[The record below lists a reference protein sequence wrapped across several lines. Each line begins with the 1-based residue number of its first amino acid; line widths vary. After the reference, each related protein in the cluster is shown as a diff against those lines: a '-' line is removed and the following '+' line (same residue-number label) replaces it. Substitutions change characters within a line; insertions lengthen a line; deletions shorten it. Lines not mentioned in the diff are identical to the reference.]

1 MRFTNVLAILGA
13 AAFASAQDTSG
24 ISACILACSSA
35 AATANNCTS
44 FADIQCV
51 CSSSQFQA
59 DATKCLQDNC
69 PSDLETAVNLQ
80 LAQCGAASISPTGT
94 AGPPKTLSVTIAST
108 TGTTTAPPTSTGA
121 AQTGTPSNAASL
133 SSAAWG
139 AVALGLAAFGA
150 AL

>member
-1 MRFTNVLAILGA
+1 MRFTNVLFVLGA

-24 ISACILACSSA
+24 ISPCILECSRA

-59 DATKCLQDNC
+59 DATKCLQDHC

-80 LAQCGAASISPTGT
+80 LAQCGAGACVSLC
-94 AGPPKTLSVTIAST
+94 GPYAH
-108 TGTTTAPPTSTGA
+108 
-121 AQTGTPSNAASL
+121 Q
-133 SSAAWG
+133 
-139 AVALGLAAFGA
+139 
-150 AL
+150 